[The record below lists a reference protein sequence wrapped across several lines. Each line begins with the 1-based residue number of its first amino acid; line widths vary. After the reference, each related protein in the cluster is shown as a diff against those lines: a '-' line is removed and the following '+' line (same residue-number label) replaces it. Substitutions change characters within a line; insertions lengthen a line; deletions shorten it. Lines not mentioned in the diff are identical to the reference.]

1 MQHWMIE
8 KSVERYERLL
18 ESDLDDDA
26 RAVITKLLEL
36 ERAKLLRRCEDLVE
50 LAA

>member
-1 MQHWMIE
+1 MIE

-18 ESDLDDDA
+18 ATELDDDA
-26 RAVITKLLEL
+26 RAVITKLLAL
-36 ERAKLLRRCEDLVE
+36 ERAKLMRSEGLVE